1 MINAIIKKA
10 QEDTNTKVNVSVLE
24 WGNYYTKLNAAFSS
38 GKTPDI
44 GIMHLQYFLPYAKS
58 GLLANISALEKKT
71 GIYLKNIEEPSLIKA
86 QSYKGNIYGIRWDI
100 HGLLWHI
107 NKEEFKKA
115 GLLDKEGNPLI
126 PTSPEEFIK
135 EARKYKESTGNP
147 FVVWD
152 GATGEGIIWWWYSL
166 LLQDGGQF
174 INKDQTK
181 AAFNTEAGLETLK
194 FINTLVKEKL
204 IDANLNLTQ
213 AANAFINGKSASF
226 MNGTWWVNTLY
237 KDLGDKLYTTI
248 IPILY
253 HKGAPAVWANS
264 HMWIIPAN
272 ISSEKQAEAYKF
284 IVAMLKYNVYWAKTG
299 HAPVVQ
305 LSEKEKNYLMNLP
318 ERDHYYTQLLKN
330 AAPFIQKFPG
340 DPYAT
345 VLPEFQ
351 KVFFEGADPAKS
363 LKNAEKK
370 QKEIIEKYL
379 RKTKN
384 KNPDYFSVL
393 NDAYVKDGAFIYVP
407 DNVKLEKPIYILHFI
422 QSDNGN
428 IFSQNRNLI
437 IAGKNTSFKVIH
449 TFHSLSSDFSFNNTV
464 TDICLDDDAQ
474 AEYYLFEGEGNTA
487 AHVNRININ
496 SEKGSSF
503 KSNVITFCG
512 SVVRNNFHADFF
524 GEHAE
529 IDLKGIYMPDKEQQ
543 VHNFINISHSK
554 PNCRSNQLFKGLID
568 NKAVSVFTG
577 KVFVARDAQKTDSAQ
592 SNQNLLLTDYA
603 RAHSRPQLEIYADD
617 VACSHGS
624 TTGQLDKE
632 ALFYMKTRGIS
643 EKKAK
648 TMLMNAFLKD
658 VTTHISEGSY
668 RNYVNFLI
676 NKRLKGQHPESLCNI
691 KVCPSC

>member
-1 MINAIIKKA
+1 MTQTNIKEKIFA
-10 QEDTNTKVNVSVLE
+10 DLYSGQERFLFPKDVRAKSVKLFYKSDIPDNKTE
-24 WGNYYTKLNAAFSS
+24 NWRKFNSKPIFDHHYKLGKKLNFDTSVFDTLSFFEPESNRIVLTNGYYDENAS
-38 GKTPDI
+38 
-44 GIMHLQYFLPYAKS
+44 
-58 GLLANISALEKKT
+58 EKKT
-71 GIYLKNIEEPSLIKA
+71 DEI
-86 QSYKGNIYGIRWDI
+86 
-100 HGLLWHI
+100 
-107 NKEEFKKA
+107 
-115 GLLDKEGNPLI
+115 
-126 PTSPEEFIK
+126 FI
-135 EARKYKESTGNP
+135 G
-147 FVVWD
+147 
-152 GATGEGIIWWWYSL
+152 
-166 LLQDGGQF
+166 
-174 INKDQTK
+174 
-181 AAFNTEAGLETLK
+181 
-194 FINTLVKEKL
+194 
-204 IDANLNLTQ
+204 
-213 AANAFINGKSASF
+213 
-226 MNGTWWVNTLY
+226 
-237 KDLGDKLYTTI
+237 
-248 IPILY
+248 
-253 HKGAPAVWANS
+253 
-264 HMWIIPAN
+264 
-272 ISSEKQAEAYKF
+272 
-284 IVAMLKYNVYWAKTG
+284 
-299 HAPVVQ
+299 
-305 LSEKEKNYLMNLP
+305 
-318 ERDHYYTQLLKN
+318 
-330 AAPFIQKFPG
+330 
-340 DPYAT
+340 
-345 VLPEFQ
+345 
-351 KVFFEGADPAKS
+351 S

-464 TDICLDDDAQ
+464 TDIFLDDDAQ

-496 SEKGSSF
+496 SEKGSFF

-668 RNYVNFLI
+668 RDYVNFLI
-676 NKRLKGQHPESLCNI
+676 NKRLKGQHPESLCNV